1 MSDSYTV
8 CVVGALPEAFDV
20 DGFESGFDVVT
31 LKYGLDPAAASFD
44 STVDCVLASRGAV
57 TATFDPAS
65 VAAPVLLIAED
76 DDGLAEI
83 ALSVG
88 VADYLAVRG
97 TEAEATWLAYR
108 VRTAA
113 DSYRTDRKRAR
124 LDRQQQALSDLGAFA
139 LSGPAREE
147 VFDETVRC
155 VSEAL
160 GVDRVALFRSRAERG
175 DLSVV
180 AAEGWP
186 QAYVGGV
193 AVGLDSG
200 PGRALAERRSVVEND
215 LSGGATA
222 LTANFDARSELN
234 VVVGGANEPWGVLSV
249 HSPSPGAFDET
260 DARFVENVAALIAA
274 VLERETLR
282 TTLEETFVRMDQGL
296 LGVDEEWRVTY
307 ANPEAERLL
316 DRARRDLVGEQLWEV
331 FGEESEPLR
340 DRYEKALRTGEKA
353 SFEWYYPPHD
363 RWYEMEAYPSSA
375 GLSIYFADV
384 TDRVEREMELL
395 RYERMVEAATDGVYA
410 LDADQYVVQANEA
423 FAEMFDWDPEE
434 LIGTHASELI
444 GAVAAEAGA
453 QVRREAG
460 ETSEPQ
466 RMEFEVELDGG
477 GEMWVE
483 THFSAIVEEETGQF
497 VGTVGVTRDVT
508 DRRHRERSLTTL
520 HEWTREIAQAEDAGD
535 VVDRALEASHE
546 LFEPC
551 RAAFFDYEAAAR
563 RLVRREGSDRLHGRE
578 SVDPGED
585 PCWVAF
591 TEERTTRTEA
601 EGDVVEF
608 APVGQYGVL
617 AVERTAESTPLETDR
632 EVLRLLAATTSEL
645 LGSVEAKEALRDRD
659 QRLGQQNERLTQL
672 NRINRTVRGVTR
684 SVVHAATMEE
694 ATARACE
701 RLVEAEPY
709 QFAWLCEY
717 RESAAED
724 EPSIT
729 PVTTA
734 GVEDGYAARLP
745 EVARTTPFP
754 ELLSQ
759 VASTGR
765 RAVVDDVLND
775 PAWEPHRRDALSRGF
790 RSLAVVPAGED
801 RLLVVHGTRPET
813 FVGEDGDVL
822 VELGETLGA
831 VIDQLGRSR
840 PVFGNQQ
847 TEVELE
853 IRDDRQFLIRLS
865 EATGHPAT
873 VTGVVPTTEGEYR
886 AFVRTVAPREAAAEA
901 LPAGT
906 VVRELTDED
915 DEEHLYEIRP
925 SDTTPFE
932 TLYAERGRLHEMR
945 ADGGVCTVTLTIPS
959 DVSVRSVVEA
969 FDAVHPGTSLAARR
983 TVTETPE
990 TRQGF
995 RARLDEVW
1003 TERQREAIS
1012 AALHGGLYQ
1021 WPRKTSV
1028 STLAEA
1034 FDISSPTFQY
1044 HLRAAERKLLELV
1057 LE

>member
-8 CVVGALPEAFDV
+8 CVVGALPEAFDI
-20 DGFESGFDVVT
+20 DGFESAFDAVT
-31 LKYGLDPAAASFD
+31 LEYGLDPAAASFD
-44 STVDCVLASRGAV
+44 DTVDCVLASRGAV

-65 VAAPVLLIAED
+65 VAAPVLLIDED

-83 ALSVG
+83 ALSAG
-88 VADYLAVRG
+88 VADYLAVCG
-97 TEAEATWLAYR
+97 TEAEAKWLAYR

-147 VFDETVRC
+147 VFEETIRC
-155 VSEAL
+155 VSDAL
-160 GVDRVALFRSRAERG
+160 GVDRVALFRSRLERD

-186 QAYVGGV
+186 RAYVGGV

-200 PGRALAERRSVVEND
+200 PGRALSERRSVVEND
-215 LSGGATA
+215 LTGGETA

-234 VVVGGANEPWGVLSV
+234 VVVGGANDPWGVLSV
-249 HSPSPGAFDET
+249 HSPSPGAFDGT
-260 DARFVENVAALIAA
+260 DVRFVENVAALIAA

-316 DRARRDLVGEQLWEV
+316 DAPRDELVDRQFWDA
-331 FGEESEPLR
+331 FGEESEPFR
-340 DRYEKALRTGEKA
+340 DQFEEALKTGETV
-353 SFEWYYPPHD
+353 SFESYYPPHD
-363 RWYEMEAYPSSA
+363 RWYEVEAYPSSA
-375 GLSIYFADV
+375 GLSVYFADV
-384 TDRVEREMELL
+384 TDRAEREMELL

-410 LDADQYVVQANEA
+410 LDADQNVVQANAA
-423 FAEMFDWDPEE
+423 FAEMFGWDPEE
-434 LIGTHASELI
+434 LIGTHASEFI
-444 GAVAAEAGA
+444 GEEALEAGA
-453 QVRREAG
+453 ERRQRAAETGEA
-460 ETSEPQ
+460 Q
-466 RMEFEVELDGG
+466 RMEFKVELDGG

-483 THFSAIVEEETGQF
+483 SNFSAIVEEDTGQF
-497 VGTVGVTRDVT
+497 VGTVGVVRDVT
-508 DRRHRERSLTTL
+508 DRQHRERSLTTL
-520 HEWTREIAQAEDAGD
+520 HEWTREIAQADGVGD
-535 VVDRALEASHE
+535 VIGRVLEASHE
-546 LFEPC
+546 LFGPC
-551 RAAFFDYEAAAR
+551 RAAFFDYEAATR
-563 RLVRREGSDRLHGRE
+563 RLVRREGSDRLHRG

-591 TEERTTRTEA
+591 TEERTARTEA
-601 EGDVVEF
+601 DGDVVEF

-617 AVERTAESTPLETDR
+617 AVERTAESTRWETDR

-717 RESAAED
+717 RESGAGD

-745 EVARTTPFP
+745 EIARTTPFP

-765 RAVVDDVLND
+765 RAVVDDVLDD

-831 VIDQLGRSR
+831 VIDQLGRSQ
-840 PVFGNQQ
+840 PILGNQQ

-853 IRDDRQFLIRLS
+853 IRDDRHFLIRLS

-925 SDTTPFE
+925 TDTTPFE
-932 TLYAERGRLHEMR
+932 TLYTKRGRLHEMR
-945 ADGGVCTVTLTIPS
+945 ADGNVCTVTLTIPS
-959 DVSVRSVVEA
+959 DVSVRSVVET
-969 FDAVHPGTSLAARR
+969 FDAAHPGTSLAARR
-983 TVTETPE
+983 TVTQAPE

-995 RARLDEVW
+995 RARLEEVW

-1034 FDISSPTFQY
+1034 FEISSPTFQY
-1044 HLRAAERKLLELV
+1044 HLRTAERKLLELV